1 MEDKAML
8 PMITRRS
15 YKPFLWSSLFDDDFF
30 PVVSQ
35 RNTSMPAVNIKE
47 DEKKFV
53 LDLAVPGIEKK
64 DLKIEINE
72 DVITI
77 SSENRNEKEETLDG
91 FKRREFS
98 YSSFCRSFYL
108 PENVN
113 KDKIDANYKD
123 GILTVSLPKE
133 EEEKAKISREVK
145 IS

>member
-1 MEDKAML
+1 ML

-15 YKPFLWSSLFDDDFF
+15 YKPFLWSSLFDYDFF

-35 RNTSMPAVNIKE
+35 TSTSMPAVNIKE

-53 LDLAVPGIEKK
+53 LDLAVPGIDKK
-64 DLKIEINE
+64 DLQIEIHE
-72 DVITI
+72 EVITI
-77 SSENRNEKEETLDG
+77 SSENKNESEETHDG

-113 KDKIDANYKD
+113 KDKIEAGYKD
-123 GILTVSLPKE
+123 GILTVELPKE
-133 EEEKAKISREVK
+133 EEEKAKISRQVK

>member
-1 MEDKAML
+1 
-8 PMITRRS
+8 MITRRS
-15 YKPFLWSSLFDDDFF
+15 YKPFLWTSLFDDDFF
-30 PVVSQ
+30 PVAPGRS
-35 RNTSMPAVNIKE
+35 TSMPAVNIKE
-47 DEKKFV
+47 DEKKFT
-53 LDLAVPGIEKK
+53 LDLAVPGMDRN

-77 SSENRNEKEETLDG
+77 SSEHSEEKKEEGDE

-113 KDKIDANYKD
+113 KEKIEANYKD
-123 GILTVSLPKE
+123 GILSVVLPKS
-133 EEEKAKISREVK
+133 EEEKARLSRQVK

>member
-1 MEDKAML
+1 ML

-15 YKPFLWSSLFDDDFF
+15 YKPFLWSGLFDDDFF

-47 DEKKFV
+47 DDKSFV
-53 LDLAVPGIEKK
+53 LDLAVPGIDKK
-64 DLKIEINE
+64 DLKIEIHE
-72 DVITI
+72 DVLTI
-77 SSENRNEKEETLDG
+77 SSENKNEKEENHDG

-113 KDKIDANYKD
+113 KDKIGANYKD
-123 GILTVSLPKE
+123 GILTVELPKQ
-133 EEEKAKISREVK
+133 EEEKAKLSREVK

>member
-1 MEDKAML
+1 ML
-8 PMITRRS
+8 PTITRRS

-30 PVVSQ
+30 PVVSG
-35 RNTSMPAVNIKE
+35 RSTSMPAVNIRE
-47 DEKKFV
+47 DEKRFT
-53 LDLAVPGIEKK
+53 LDLAVPGIDKK

-77 SSENRNEKEETLDG
+77 SSEQKMEKEENRDD

-98 YSSFCRSFYL
+98 YSAFCRSFYL

-113 KDKIDANYKD
+113 KEKIEANYKD
-123 GILTVSLPKE
+123 GILSVVLPKDQ
-133 EEEKAKISREVK
+133 EEKAKLSREVK

>member
-1 MEDKAML
+1 ML

-15 YKPFLWSSLFDDDFF
+15 YKPFLWSGLFDDDFF
-30 PVVSQ
+30 PVVCQ

-47 DEKKFV
+47 DDKSFV
-53 LDLAVPGIEKK
+53 LDLAVPGIDKK
-64 DLKIEINE
+64 DLKIEIHE
-72 DVITI
+72 DVLTI
-77 SSENRNEKEETLDG
+77 SSENKNEKEENLDG

-113 KDKIDANYKD
+113 KDKIGANYKD
-123 GILTVSLPKE
+123 GILTVELPKQ
-133 EEEKAKISREVK
+133 EEEKAKLSREVK

>member
-1 MEDKAML
+1 ML

-15 YKPFLWSSLFDDDFF
+15 YKPFLWSGLFDDDFF
-30 PVVSQ
+30 PLVSN
-35 RNTSMPAVNIKE
+35 RNTSMPAVNIRE
-47 DEKKFV
+47 DEKKFT
-53 LDLAVPGIEKK
+53 LDLAVPGIDKK

-77 SSENRNEKEETLDG
+77 SSEHKEEKEETRDD

-113 KDKIDANYKD
+113 KDKIEANYKY
-123 GILTVSLPKE
+123 GILTVELPKE
-133 EEEKAKISREVK
+133 TEEKAKLSRQVK

>member
-1 MEDKAML
+1 ML

-15 YKPFLWSSLFDDDFF
+15 YKPFLWSNLFDDDFF

-35 RNTSMPAVNIKE
+35 RSTSIPAVNIKE
-47 DEKKFV
+47 DEKRFV
-53 LDLAVPGIEKK
+53 LDLAVPGIDKK

-77 SSENRNEKEETLDG
+77 SSENKNEKEETPDG

-98 YSSFCRSFYL
+98 YSSICRSFYL
-108 PENVN
+108 PDNVN
-113 KDKIDANYKD
+113 KEKIEASYKD
-123 GILTVSLPKE
+123 GILTVVLHKE

>member
-1 MEDKAML
+1 ML

-15 YKPFLWSSLFDDDFF
+15 YKPFLWSSLFDDDFL
-30 PVVSQ
+30 PVMQ
-35 RNTSMPAVNIKE
+35 NRNTSMPAVNIKE
-47 DEKKFV
+47 DEKKFT

-77 SSENRNEKEETLDG
+77 SSEHSEEKKDDHDD

-108 PENVN
+108 PENV
-113 KDKIDANYKD
+113 DKEKIEANYKD
-123 GILTVSLPKE
+123 GILTVMLPKQ
-133 EEEKAKISREVK
+133 EEEKMKLSRQVMIS
-145 IS
+145 